1 MENASKALAI
11 AGAVLIGIMIV
22 AVGMYSYS
30 NSGASIEDSMD
41 TMSTTEIET
50 SNAAYTMYEGEQTG
64 AKVKSL
70 VGVLISNA
78 KTNANENAKIPGLYL
93 ENKDSVKKSF
103 DSGLPQDG
111 ESTLYIDALQKIRQ
125 KLDPKHKYWVEINY
139 QNNGLID
146 YINISYDKSKMIEPM
161 KRN

>member
-1 MENASKALAI
+1 MDNASKSLMI
-11 AGAVLIGIMIV
+11 AGVILVCILIV
-22 AVGMYSYS
+22 AVGMYVYK
-30 NSGASIEDSMD
+30 NSGSSIEDSMH
-41 TMSTTEIET
+41 TMSTTEIDT
-50 SNAAYTMYEGEQTG
+50 SNAIYTMYEGEQTG

-78 KTNANENAKIPGLYL
+78 KTNANENTKIPGLYL
-93 ENKDSVKKSF
+93 ENKDSVRNSF
-103 DSGLPQDG
+103 DSGLPENG

-146 YINISYDKSKMIEPM
+146 YINISYDKTHMIEPM